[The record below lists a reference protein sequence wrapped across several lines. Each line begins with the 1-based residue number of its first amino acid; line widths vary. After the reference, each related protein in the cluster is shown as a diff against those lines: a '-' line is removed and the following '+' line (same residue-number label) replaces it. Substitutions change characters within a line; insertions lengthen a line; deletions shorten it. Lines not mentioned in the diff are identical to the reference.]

1 MQRIRAATATAALL
15 THDASLGEGV
25 VSLLADDDT
34 TVGVH
39 GSIGAL
45 TSALTAELPD
55 VLIVDDRLAHDA
67 EEEIR
72 QLRRRQPS
80 IHVLYIGVSSDERC
94 VALLGWGADDAI
106 TDQSPTMLP
115 RLQAAMR
122 RARTVNA
129 ASRIALG
136 DIVFDRESRRVWV
149 AGTEVELTPHEFSVV
164 DCLFWYAPK
173 PVGVDTLADF
183 VWGDVDDAKKRSLVH
198 AYVSLV
204 RKKIQRSAQVV
215 IRFVRGA
222 GYHFTPRPDDDGAT

>member
-15 THDASLGEGV
+15 THDSSLGEEV
-25 VSLLADDDT
+25 VALLADETT

-39 GSIGAL
+39 RSVDAL
-45 TSALTAELPD
+45 MPALAGELPD
-55 VLIVDDRLAHDA
+55 VLIVDDRLTHDA
-67 EEEIR
+67 AGDIR

-80 IHVLYIGVSSDERC
+80 IHVLYIKVPSDARC
-94 VALLGWGADDAI
+94 VALLQWGADDAI
-106 TDQSPTMLP
+106 TDHSPTMQP

-122 RARTVNA
+122 RARTMNA
-129 ASRIALG
+129 AARIAVG
-136 DIVFDRESRRVWV
+136 DIVFDREARRVWV
-149 AGTEVELTPHEFSVV
+149 AGNEVELTPHEFSVV

-173 PVGVDTLADF
+173 PVGVDTLADY

-204 RKKIQRSAQVV
+204 RKKIQHSAQVV

-222 GYHFTPRPDDDGAT
+222 GYHFTPRPDDEAE